1 MISGSMEST
10 APAES
15 TPQSTVKSELSYWM
29 PTVRVYIS
37 GLVAETSGQK

>member
-1 MISGSMEST
+1 MRKPIPSVW
-10 APAES
+10 AKLVCIDAR
-15 TPQSTVKSELSYWM
+15 